1 MKRNSL
7 SSKLL
12 RTSIVVTAILILI
25 VFSMFFQYY
34 MKIQKTI
41 QDEQMR
47 MLSENVTAR
56 ADSAFVSLDDIAL
69 QLSTNSYITETMRTL
84 LEDDT
89 SGDIFEEDLRL
100 ARYLQSFIWSY
111 IIRSDVATRICI
123 YNRNGDF
130 LNTGSS
136 ADSASSVRRYI
147 STERLDRLDAQFL
160 QGRPVVW
167 MICAEDPLWQDSSGY
182 ICAVRQIR
190 DSTILS
196 SPPLG
201 YVEVQLSLKRLEKS
215 IVKLRQADYALS
227 IIETET
233 GIEVIEDSAIESGD
247 SVRFIRETVTENGML
262 TCRLLGSGRVLSEA
276 RDTMLGALLI
286 VSISLIVVM
295 GIVLRQSIR
304 RIIQPLL
311 ELFEQTRQSG
321 IKEVS
326 SIGSSQIQYDEVEGL
341 RHSFEEMMASL
352 RRSSDELVASQ
363 TSKIR
368 AQLLAMQAQIDPHF
382 IHNTLAVI
390 SALTREGRVEKAE
403 DVITKL
409 SSMIRYSTS
418 FEQPMCTIRQE
429 LEHLQNYLE
438 LLSIRYEDCFF
449 YSINGNGADSDCCV
463 PRFITQPIVENSLRH
478 SLKYTEYPWEITV
491 QCEINAYE
499 WRIVLCDSGL
509 GITAE
514 KSSEIMQQIAREIQ
528 GGVDN
533 LVEQLKIGKL
543 SLLNIVARLYLNY
556 GDDMV
561 FCISPGESGGTK
573 VTLGGNIQ

>member
-160 QGRPVVW
+160 QGQPVVW
-167 MICAEDPLWQDSSGY
+167 MVCAEDPLWQDSSGY

-262 TCRLLGSGRVLSEA
+262 TCRLLGSGRVLYEA

-382 IHNTLAVI
+382 IQI
-390 SALTREGRVEKAE
+390 
-403 DVITKL
+403 
-409 SSMIRYSTS
+409 
-418 FEQPMCTIRQE
+418 
-429 LEHLQNYLE
+429 
-438 LLSIRYEDCFF
+438 
-449 YSINGNGADSDCCV
+449 
-463 PRFITQPIVENSLRH
+463 
-478 SLKYTEYPWEITV
+478 
-491 QCEINAYE
+491 
-499 WRIVLCDSGL
+499 
-509 GITAE
+509 
-514 KSSEIMQQIAREIQ
+514 QQI
-528 GGVDN
+528 
-533 LVEQLKIGKL
+533 LP
-543 SLLNIVARLYLNY
+543 Y
-556 GDDMV
+556 
-561 FCISPGESGGTK
+561 
-573 VTLGGNIQ
+573 

>member
-1 MKRNSL
+1 
-7 SSKLL
+7 
-12 RTSIVVTAILILI
+12 
-25 VFSMFFQYY
+25 
-34 MKIQKTI
+34 
-41 QDEQMR
+41 MR

-160 QGRPVVW
+160 QGQPVVW
-167 MICAEDPLWQDSSGY
+167 MVCAEDPLWQDSSGY

-247 SVRFIRETVTENGML
+247 SVRFIRETVTENGIL
-262 TCRLLGSGRVLSEA
+262 TCRLLGSGRVLYEA

-368 AQLLAMQAQIDPHF
+368 AQLLAICAQLP
-382 IHNTLAVI
+382 
-390 SALTREGRVEKAE
+390 E
-403 DVITKL
+403 
-409 SSMIRYSTS
+409 ST
-418 FEQPMCTIRQE
+418 
-429 LEHLQNYLE
+429 
-438 LLSIRYEDCFF
+438 
-449 YSINGNGADSDCCV
+449 
-463 PRFITQPIVENSLRH
+463 
-478 SLKYTEYPWEITV
+478 
-491 QCEINAYE
+491 
-499 WRIVLCDSGL
+499 
-509 GITAE
+509 
-514 KSSEIMQQIAREIQ
+514 IQ
-528 GGVDN
+528 
-533 LVEQLKIGKL
+533 
-543 SLLNIVARLYLNY
+543 
-556 GDDMV
+556 
-561 FCISPGESGGTK
+561 
-573 VTLGGNIQ
+573 

>member
-167 MICAEDPLWQDSSGY
+167 ID
-182 ICAVRQIR
+182 
-190 DSTILS
+190 
-196 SPPLG
+196 
-201 YVEVQLSLKRLEKS
+201 
-215 IVKLRQADYALS
+215 LR
-227 IIETET
+227 
-233 GIEVIEDSAIESGD
+233 
-247 SVRFIRETVTENGML
+247 
-262 TCRLLGSGRVLSEA
+262 
-276 RDTMLGALLI
+276 
-286 VSISLIVVM
+286 
-295 GIVLRQSIR
+295 
-304 RIIQPLL
+304 
-311 ELFEQTRQSG
+311 
-321 IKEVS
+321 
-326 SIGSSQIQYDEVEGL
+326 
-341 RHSFEEMMASL
+341 
-352 RRSSDELVASQ
+352 
-363 TSKIR
+363 
-368 AQLLAMQAQIDPHF
+368 
-382 IHNTLAVI
+382 
-390 SALTREGRVEKAE
+390 
-403 DVITKL
+403 
-409 SSMIRYSTS
+409 
-418 FEQPMCTIRQE
+418 
-429 LEHLQNYLE
+429 
-438 LLSIRYEDCFF
+438 
-449 YSINGNGADSDCCV
+449 
-463 PRFITQPIVENSLRH
+463 
-478 SLKYTEYPWEITV
+478 
-491 QCEINAYE
+491 
-499 WRIVLCDSGL
+499 
-509 GITAE
+509 
-514 KSSEIMQQIAREIQ
+514 
-528 GGVDN
+528 
-533 LVEQLKIGKL
+533 
-543 SLLNIVARLYLNY
+543 
-556 GDDMV
+556 
-561 FCISPGESGGTK
+561 
-573 VTLGGNIQ
+573 